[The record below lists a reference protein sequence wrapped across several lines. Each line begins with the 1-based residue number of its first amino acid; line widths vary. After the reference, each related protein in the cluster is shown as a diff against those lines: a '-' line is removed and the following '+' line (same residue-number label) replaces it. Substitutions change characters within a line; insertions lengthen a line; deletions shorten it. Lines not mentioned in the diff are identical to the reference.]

1 MRELRPDTSD
11 ESLWIAIRGD
21 DAGAFKILF
30 DRYWSAIFS
39 TSFSYLHDRAVCME
53 IVHDIFL
60 GIWLK
65 RSSLEIGSFYHYLTA
80 AARYQVYKRLQQ
92 KGALKIVYMD
102 SMRKSS
108 EGAEYRGSGFHEAT
122 HHEGGGTANNEGEY
136 NLRYRELQNTVE
148 TSLLGLP
155 ERCREIFLLSRKEQ
169 LSIAEIAEQLGISR
183 RTVENQLTRA
193 LQHLR
198 HSLGD
203 LHIVFI
209 LLGFLGASL

>member
-21 DAGAFKILF
+21 DAAAFKILF
-30 DRYWSAIFS
+30 DRYWAAIFS
-39 TSFSYLHDRAVCME
+39 TSFSYLNDRAACTE

-65 RSSLEIGSFYHYLTA
+65 RHALEIDSFYHYLTA
-80 AARYQVYKRLQQ
+80 AARYQVYKRLQR
-92 KGALKIVYMD
+92 KGALKIVYID
-102 SMRKSS
+102 SMRSGS
-108 EGAEYRGSGFHEAT
+108 DQSVYRGAGYN
-122 HHEGGGTANNEGEY
+122 EGGGAAFNEGEY

-148 TSLLGLP
+148 ASLQGLP
-155 ERCREIFLLSRKEQ
+155 DRCREIFLLSRKEQ
-169 LSIAEIAEQLGISR
+169 LSIAEIANQLGISR

-193 LQHLR
+193 LQHIR

-203 LHIVFI
+203 LHFVFI
-209 LLGFLGASL
+209 LLGFLGAAL

>member
-1 MRELRPDTSD
+1 MRELRPDISD

-21 DAGAFKILF
+21 DAAAFKILF
-30 DRYWSAIFS
+30 DRYWSAIFT
-39 TSFSYLHDRAVCME
+39 TSFSYLNDRAVCTE

-65 RSSLEIGSFYHYLTA
+65 RNVLEIDSFYHYLTA

-92 KGALKIVYMD
+92 KGALKIVYID
-102 SMRKSS
+102 SLRKSADN
-108 EGAEYRGSGFHEAT
+108 EGHLGAG
-122 HHEGGGTANNEGEY
+122 HHEGGGAAHNDGEY
-136 NLRYRELQNTVE
+136 NLRYRELQSTVE
-148 TSLLGLP
+148 TSLQGLP

-203 LHIVFI
+203 LHMVFVV
-209 LLGFLGASL
+209 LGFLAVVP

>member
-11 ESLWIAIRGD
+11 DSLWTAIHGD
-21 DAGAFKILF
+21 DDAAFKILF

-65 RSSLEIGSFYHYLTA
+65 RHVLEIDSFYHYLTA
-80 AARYQVYKRLQQ
+80 AARYQVYKRLQR
-92 KGALKIVYMD
+92 KGALKIVYLD
-102 SMRKSS
+102 PMRNASD
-108 EGAEYRGSGFHEAT
+108 YRGHRGPGSN
-122 HHEGGGTANNEGEY
+122 EGGGTAFNEGAAYHVGGGASHNEGEY

-148 TSLLGLP
+148 ASLQRLP
-155 ERCREIFLLSRKEQ
+155 DRCREIFLLSRKEQ
-169 LSIAEIAEQLGISR
+169 LSIAEIANQLGISR

-203 LHIVFI
+203 LHIVF
-209 LLGFLGASL
+209 